1 MLRRRHPQQQVVVT
15 VNERIEGA
23 LMTGFPEEEAAI
35 RKAHKVLGTDANVTV
50 LGRQVR
56 ASMRRRRVAAGAVL
70 VLTMAYLATLLLE
83 GSRMSANLVQWV
95 GIGCVWLSAGW
106 WVICS
111 FELQRVKAQYTVAA
125 DPARHGRQ
133 G

>member
-1 MLRRRHPQQQVVVT
+1 M
-15 VNERIEGA
+15 A
-23 LMTGFPEEEAAI
+23 GFPEEEAAI

-50 LGRQVR
+50 LRRHVQ

-70 VLTMAYLATLLLE
+70 VLTIAYIVTLLLE
-83 GSRMSANLVQWV
+83 GSRAAANFVQWV

-111 FELQRVKAQYTVAA
+111 FELQRVKAQYAVAT